1 MTTPKEQTPA
11 QFLADMLCKRKGKKE
26 NIPTPLGYWSMPEW
40 KIEYKKQI
48 LAANKFLKI
57 YPLEVITKVLND
69 KKYSWVYSL
78 YYPNLKQALEVEME
92 RHLRGLERE
101 EHLRQKEKTT
111 EKTVFLST
119 ESAPII
125 LDNNSKSLY
134 SKLD

>member
-1 MTTPKEQTPA
+1 MSKEQTPA

-78 YYPNLKQALEVEME
+78 YYPGLKQPLEVEME
-92 RHLRGLERE
+92 KYSRQQIRE
-101 EHLRQKEKTT
+101 EYIKEK
-111 EKTVFLST
+111 EKSKEIIECNNT
-119 ESAPII
+119 APTII
-125 LDNNSKSLY
+125 NDKKSLKH
-134 SKLD
+134 KLD